1 MDFECIIYL
10 VIKMKDMDMINGN
23 IAKKIL
29 IFTIPIML
37 SSILQLLF
45 NTVDMI
51 VIGKFA
57 GDSSLAAV
65 GSTSALINLIINLFI
80 GVSIGANVV
89 VSRAVGQQDLEKA
102 QRAVHTAI
110 LFSLIAGG
118 FLTVFG
124 IFTARTWL
132 ELMGTT
138 SDSID
143 KATIYLQIYFG
154 GSIFNMVYNFGAAI
168 LKSVGE
174 TKRPLYYL
182 MLAGI
187 MNALLN
193 LLFVISF
200 KMDVAGVALATIIS
214 QGVSAI
220 LVIIYLMKRK
230 GFVNL
235 KLKKL
240 RIYKKELIQMVLIGL
255 PAGIQGSLISFSNVF
270 IQSAVNSFGSTIIV
284 SGNTASANIEGFVW
298 VSMNAFYQAA
308 ISFTGQNY
316 GANNIKNSKKILLIC
331 MLYTFITGIILG
343 GGAYLLR
350 DPLVSLYTSGE
361 ALEYAKI
368 RLTIICLSYF
378 LCGLMDLPVGSMRGL
393 GNSLTP
399 MIVSILGM
407 VVFRIIWIQTV
418 FKINHE
424 LWVLYISYPI
434 SWIATEMVHYI
445 CFIITYKKRL
455 KQSNQVELK
464 TVEAS

>member
-1 MDFECIIYL
+1 
-10 VIKMKDMDMINGN
+10 MKDMDMINGN
-23 IAKKIL
+23 LAKKIL

-57 GDSSLAAV
+57 GDASLAAV
-65 GSTSALINLIINLFI
+65 GSTSALINLIIQLFI

-89 VSRAVGQQDLEKA
+89 VSRAIGQHNLEKA

-110 LFSLIAGG
+110 LFSFLAGA

-138 SDSID
+138 DDSID

-182 MLAGI
+182 VIAGI

-200 KMDVAGVALATIIS
+200 NMDVAGVALATIIS
-214 QGVSAI
+214 QGISAI
-220 LVIIYLMKRK
+220 LVIIYLMKRE
-230 GFVNL
+230 GYVNL
-235 KLKKL
+235 NLKKL
-240 RIYKKELIQMVLIGL
+240 RIHKKELIQMALIGL

-284 SGNTASANIEGFVW
+284 SGNTAASNIEGFVW

-331 MLYTFITGIILG
+331 MLYTFITGVIFG

-350 DPLVSLYTSGE
+350 DPLSSLYTSGE
-361 ALEYAKI
+361 ALEYARI

-407 VVFRIIWIQTV
+407 VVFRIIWISTV
-418 FKINHE
+418 FQANHE

-434 SWIATEMVHYI
+434 SWVATETIHYI
-445 CFIITYKKRL
+445 CFVITYKRRL
-455 KQSNQVELK
+455 KQSKNIELK
-464 TVEAS
+464 TVEA

>member
-1 MDFECIIYL
+1 MR
-10 VIKMKDMDMINGN
+10 DMDMTNGN
-23 IAKKIL
+23 LFKKIL
-29 IFTIPIML
+29 IFTIPVML

-89 VSRAVGQQDLEKA
+89 VSRAVGQNNEERA

-110 LFSLIAGG
+110 LFSFIAGAI
-118 FLTVFG
+118 LIVFG
-124 IFTARTWL
+124 IFTSRTWL

-143 KATIYLQIYFG
+143 KATIYLQIYFA
-154 GSIFNMVYNFGAAI
+154 GSIFNMSYNFGAAI

-174 TKRPLYYL
+174 TRRPLYYL
-182 MLAGI
+182 LFAGI
-187 MNALLN
+187 INALLN

-200 KMDVAGVALATIIS
+200 NMDVAGVALATIIS
-214 QGVSAI
+214 QGISAL
-220 LVIIYLMKRK
+220 LVIIYLMKRP

-235 KLKKL
+235 KLRKL
-240 RIYKKELIQMVLIGL
+240 RIHGNELKNMILIGL
-255 PAGIQGSLISFSNVF
+255 PAGIQSCLISFSNVF
-270 IQSAVNSFGSTIIV
+270 IQSAVNSFNSTIIV

-298 VSMNAFYQAA
+298 NSMNAFYQAA
-308 ISFTGQNY
+308 IAFTGQNY
-316 GANNIKNSKKILLIC
+316 GANKIKNCKKILLIC
-331 MLYTFITGIILG
+331 MLYTFITGVIMG

-350 DPLVSLYTSGE
+350 IPLSNLYTSGE
-361 ALEYAKI
+361 AIKYAEI
-368 RLTIICLSYF
+368 RLTIICLTYF

-393 GNSLTP
+393 GNSFAP
-399 MIVSILGM
+399 MVVSILGM
-407 VVFRIIWIQTV
+407 VVFRIIWISTV
-418 FKINHE
+418 FQFNHE

-434 SWIATEMVHYI
+434 SWVMTEAVHYT

-455 KQSNQVELK
+455 KQSQQIEI
-464 TVEAS
+464 ASAN